1 LIEVRDEK
9 TRKLTEGGGYSQL
22 FSDVVS
28 INGYLQDD
36 EGSYVLF
43 KILQKRDPALAK
55 QCYFYV
61 ESLLVKKGEYEL
73 CFNYMGDPQRRFE
86 SNRSAWEMEKKM
98 YQRRANLP
106 VPTNMPAG
114 IAPRMDMMREAD
126 KRLVRNMNQLIEI
139 LVGAGHKAEAEKI
152 RDQAL
157 ALVDDPALKSAV
169 EDAEK
174 KIKK

>member
-1 LIEVRDEK
+1 
-9 TRKLTEGGGYSQL
+9 
-22 FSDVVS
+22 
-28 INGYLQDD
+28 
-36 EGSYVLF
+36 
-43 KILQKRDPALAK
+43 
-55 QCYFYV
+55 V

-86 SNRSAWEMEKKM
+86 NNRSAWEIEKRM

-126 KRLVRNMNQLIEI
+126 KRFVRNMNQLIEI

-152 RDQAL
+152 RDQAA
-157 ALVDDPALKSAV
+157 ALVDDPALKSAA